1 MYFLP
6 EKRIFKIIKT
16 FLKKIKIICNLLVG
30 LSELVMKGS
39 NRALAASSA
48 FKRKKP

>member
-16 FLKKIKIICNLLVG
+16 FLKKFKKSVD
-30 LSELVMKGS
+30 K
-39 NRALAASSA
+39 SS
-48 FKRKKP
+48 FLPYNKSC

>member
-16 FLKKIKIICNLLVG
+16 FLKKIKKSVD
-30 LSELVMKGS
+30 K
-39 NRALAASSA
+39 SS
-48 FKRKKP
+48 FLPYNKSC